1 MEIFIFI
8 IIMIIGIIIVIIPS
22 KNKTIKSKN
31 SMETNDQFKR
41 EERLENVA
49 TIFLILGILTSV
61 ICLICSFVCTKHSDG
76 FNLTFFLI
84 SIGVLLESLLS
95 YFILVVI
102 AEISSSLKRNKNDME
117 YYAKSID
124 NRLSSINKILNKKGD
139 IKFSESKKEDNKT
152 DQKKYS
158 EMSKPQVIQ
167 KEEPKVID
175 YNGEE
180 FKRRLHKW
188 EALKKNGFTDQAI
201 NEYQEYTGLDYEEA
215 VEFINEL

>member
-1 MEIFIFI
+1 MYNLKIQKDME
-8 IIMIIGIIIVIIPS
+8 M
-22 KNKTIKSKN
+22 NN
-31 SMETNDQFKR
+31 QFKR
-41 EERLENVA
+41 EERLENFA

-139 IKFSESKKEDNKT
+139 GKFSESKKEDNKT

-158 EMSKPQVIQ
+158 EMSKPQAIQ

-175 YNGEE
+175 NNGEE

-188 EALKKNGFTDQAI
+188 EALKKNGLTDQAI